1 VSTISRNGLAKR
13 QPAGPP
19 VKDVIALP
27 VKPSELENSPVETED
42 GQAFLI
48 WDEDEQA
55 ADNYKALGD
64 RLAKSNDLF
73 RRPGYASGLLL
84 LLAHVWGPST

>member
-1 VSTISRNGLAKR
+1 MR
-13 QPAGPP
+13 
-19 VKDVIALP
+19 DVIALQ
-27 VKPSELENSPVETED
+27 VRPSEEESHPNETKE
-42 GQAFLI
+42 GHPLLI

-64 RLAKSNDLF
+64 RLAKSNNLF

-84 LLAHVWGPST
+84 LLDDGKHAVIPRGRNLPR